1 MRVIIDKLD
10 FIKKEYFVK
19 DKFKRMRRQAI
30 DWEKVF
36 RTGKSGQG
44 LLSKIYE
51 ELLKLTNK
59 IISQLRDG
67 QKIQTDMK

>member
-1 MRVIIDKLD
+1 M
-10 FIKKEYFVK
+10 K

-36 RTGKSGQG
+36 RTDRSGKG
-44 LLSKIYE
+44 LFSKIYE
-51 ELLKLTNK
+51 ELLKLTK
-59 IISQLRDG
+59 IITQLRDE

>member
-1 MRVIIDKLD
+1 M
-10 FIKKEYFVK
+10 K

-36 RTGKSGQG
+36 RTDRSGKG
-44 LLSKIYE
+44 LFSKIYE
-51 ELLKLTNK
+51 ELLKLTK
-59 IISQLRDG
+59 IITQLRDG